1 MMRGFKTGC
10 WSAIMALLCAALP
23 GCDADRVSQL
33 EEGVSSEADVR
44 QHFGTPEHIWDAPDG
59 GRVFEYNRQPEG
71 TTNYMIT
78 IGLDGK
84 MSALRQ
90 VLTPHNFAL
99 VEAGLPME
107 TVRRMLGKPMKRMT
121 FALKQETEWD
131 WRYMDPPQQRR
142 VFTVV
147 FDRDLRVVRTGS
159 APDTSNEVGAT
170 P

>member
-1 MMRGFKTGC
+1 
-10 WSAIMALLCAALP
+10 MALLCAALP

-44 QHFGTPEHIWDAPDG
+44 QRFGAPEHIWDAPDG

-90 VLTPHNFAL
+90 VLTPDNFAR
-99 VEAGLPME
+99 VQTGMPME
-107 TVRRMLGKPMKRMT
+107 AVRRMLGKPMKQST
-121 FALKQETEWD
+121 YALKHETEWD

-142 VFTVV
+142 IFSVV

-159 APDTSNEVGAT
+159 ALDTSNEVGST